1 MVAEVILDL
10 NFKENARS
18 WASSPQN
25 FACGARN
32 GRNRPLFLFFLL
44 GARGLP
50 GGGWGGTYREIKN
63 APPRS
68 AAVRIAHCRGTWMGL
83 RNRLRALLIAGH
95 AWRAKK

>member
-63 APPRS
+63 APPREKPGGLNLYP
-68 AAVRIAHCRGTWMGL
+68 AA
-83 RNRLRALLIAGH
+83 RAAGRV
-95 AWRAKK
+95 A